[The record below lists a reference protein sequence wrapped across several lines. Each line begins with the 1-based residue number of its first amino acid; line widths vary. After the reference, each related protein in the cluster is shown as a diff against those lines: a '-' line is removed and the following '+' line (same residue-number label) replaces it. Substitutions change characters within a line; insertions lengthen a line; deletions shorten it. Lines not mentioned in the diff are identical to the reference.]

1 MTPVKCLV
9 LCKNANSRFG
19 LLHQGN
25 TCHCFKSLPIDDLI
39 PLPGDKC
46 NFPCTGD
53 NNQLC
58 GGIASYAAYVHDCM
72 EGWTRF
78 SDSCYQLIPEVDN
91 ILSNAD
97 KCIEM
102 GGNLWSPQS
111 FDDAEFVELMFNSY
125 DLIHIGWMAYKHE
138 YGFVSVDGTY
148 NPGVDFVS
156 HNFDSSS
163 IFDDNDNL
171 LSLDSCVVFSIQDEM
186 LQLKQPCPLAVAVC
200 QQPLGNFTLF
210 VLHKLIRALLV
221 MLLAFSS

>member
-9 LCKNANSRFG
+9 DCKNANSRFG

-39 PLPGDKC
+39 PLPGDQC

-58 GGIASYAAYVHDCM
+58 GGIASNAAYVHDCM

-78 SDSCYQLIPEVDN
+78 SDSCYQLIPKVDN

-111 FDDAEFVELMFNSY
+111 FDDVEFVELMFNSY
-125 DLIHIGWMAYKHE
+125 DLIHVGWMAYKHE
-138 YGFVSVDGTY
+138 YGFVSVDGAY
-148 NPGVDFVS
+148 SPGVDFVS

-200 QQPLGNFTLF
+200 QQPLGNFTFF
-210 VLHKLIRALLV
+210 VLHHLALY
-221 MLLAFSS
+221 